1 MVSCGP
7 APPCWIAFV
16 TSSLRSSASRCRITP
31 GTAILDDSTERR
43 AMPAARLPPGTLK
56 ETIFASLMAIPSGE
70 VLPIRVAESPTRRT
84 TTATLDTLL
93 APWRSGYAAAC
104 KAVDTGSIPVGASDL
119 ARDGPPGQAR
129 IGSMVRGCAL
139 LYRRARRLPPGVR
152 SVRVA
157 AGGGPVLRDRRLQA
171 IDRPATRWATL
182 IVVALLAALPA
193 AAQARTFKIEGV
205 VTGPPAARGGAV
217 TVPFK
222 VTPRV
227 GRALNL
233 GTRNVSVRLGRR
245 ASLRLSGAGASG
257 ASRLLPSELRAG
269 DRLKGVTSL
278 SRRARMRLRWHF
290 RPSLKLKRARVI
302 RPAPRPLA
310 PPHGTVGPRTLPLP
324 GFSGIPG
331 PPGTPLGQIAAHLAT
346 QASALAARADEAG
359 PLAQKIEA
367 QRLQQD
373 PLETGIEDVTTALG
387 LLRTALDQLG
397 LVALRDQ
404 VDALRARVED
414 LKDQIGP
421 IDSTLGEL
429 DGALSKVRGAAEK
442 LVPAVG
448 NISAQV
454 AAIQQTAGAQAVVTS
469 LDAAA
474 TSLNGRLDAV
484 EAGLGSLASD
494 SAALIAAMASLAT
507 AVDALTAAAGPGTDL
522 TTLTAGVDALEA
534 GFGGLAATSNS
545 LVPVADAIETEA
557 PELEKTVG
565 ELCSLVP
572 TACP

>member
-1 MVSCGP
+1 M
-7 APPCWIAFV
+7 
-16 TSSLRSSASRCRITP
+16 
-31 GTAILDDSTERR
+31 
-43 AMPAARLPPGTLK
+43 
-56 ETIFASLMAIPSGE
+56 
-70 VLPIRVAESPTRRT
+70 
-84 TTATLDTLL
+84 
-93 APWRSGYAAAC
+93 
-104 KAVDTGSIPVGASDL
+104 
-119 ARDGPPGQAR
+119 
-129 IGSMVRGCAL
+129 
-139 LYRRARRLPPGVR
+139 
-152 SVRVA
+152 
-157 AGGGPVLRDRRLQA
+157 LRDRRLQA

-182 IVVALLAALPA
+182 IVVGLLAALPA
-193 AAQARTFKIEGV
+193 GAQARTFKIEGV

-257 ASRLLPSELRAG
+257 ASRLSPTRLRAG

-359 PLAQKIEA
+359 PLAQKIDA
-367 QRLQQD
+367 QRLQKD
-373 PLETGIEDVTTALG
+373 PLETGIEDLTTALQSLG
-387 LLRTALDQLG
+387 TALGGLGDPVALG
-397 LVALRDQ
+397 LQ
-404 VDALRARVED
+404 VQVEALRARVED

-442 LVPAVG
+442 LAPAVG
-448 NISAQV
+448 NIAAQV

-474 TSLNGRLDAV
+474 TSLNGRLDTV

-522 TTLTAGVDALEA
+522 ATLTAGVEALEA
-534 GFGGLAATSNS
+534 GFGGLAATSTA

-557 PELEKTVG
+557 PELEKAVG

>member
-1 MVSCGP
+1 
-7 APPCWIAFV
+7 
-16 TSSLRSSASRCRITP
+16 
-31 GTAILDDSTERR
+31 
-43 AMPAARLPPGTLK
+43 
-56 ETIFASLMAIPSGE
+56 MA
-70 VLPIRVAESPTRRT
+70 
-84 TTATLDTLL
+84 
-93 APWRSGYAAAC
+93 
-104 KAVDTGSIPVGASDL
+104 
-119 ARDGPPGQAR
+119 
-129 IGSMVRGCAL
+129 RGCAL
-139 LYRRARRLPPGVR
+139 PYPRARRGPPGVR
-152 SVRVA
+152 SRRVA
-157 AGGGPVLRDRRLQA
+157 VGGVPVLRNRRLQP
-171 IDRPATRWATL
+171 IDRSATRRASL
-182 IVVALLAALPA
+182 VVVALLAALPA
-193 AAQARTFKIEGV
+193 AAHARTFKIEGV
-205 VTGPPAARGGAV
+205 VTGPPAARSGAV

-227 GRALNL
+227 GRALNF

-245 ASLRLSGAGASG
+245 APLRLSGAGASG
-257 ASRLLPSELRAG
+257 ASRLSPTRLRAG

-310 PPHGTVGPRTLPLP
+310 PPRGIVGPRTFPLP

-373 PLETGIEDVTTALG
+373 PLETEIEELTTALVSLG
-387 LLRTALDQLG
+387 TALDVLG
-397 LVALRDQ
+397 LVALRDE
-404 VDALRARVED
+404 VEALRARVEE

-469 LDAAA
+469 LDAGA
-474 TSLNGRLDAV
+474 TNLNGRLDTV
-484 EAGLGSLASD
+484 EAGLGSLASNTIALITAMD
-494 SAALIAAMASLAT
+494 SLDDAVLAVETAAGSGADIATLTTGVNGLVTAVAALET
-507 AVDALTAAAGPGTDL
+507 
-522 TTLTAGVDALEA
+522 
-534 GFGGLAATSNS
+534 GFGGLAATSNA

-557 PELEKTVG
+557 PQLETAVG

-572 TACP
+572 TTCP